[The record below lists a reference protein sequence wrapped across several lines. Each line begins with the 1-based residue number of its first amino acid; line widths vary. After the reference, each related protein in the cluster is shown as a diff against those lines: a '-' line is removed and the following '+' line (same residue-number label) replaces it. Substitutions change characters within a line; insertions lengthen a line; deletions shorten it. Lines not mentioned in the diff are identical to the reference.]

1 MTKILL
7 NHNSQT
13 DLFNS
18 LFKVG
23 NQIAGKLMK
32 YKFCNFLQPA
42 QNWINKVFVRNKK
55 YYISAIEICYFKSD
69 VIKW

>member
-1 MTKILL
+1 
-7 NHNSQT
+7 
-13 DLFNS
+13 
-18 LFKVG
+18 
-23 NQIAGKLMK
+23 MK